1 MDVTLDAVFSRVETA
16 FTTLVD
22 SIAAYNPSLQAA
34 GDLLAADDELARG
47 LDKRTHR
54 RPQLPTYRPY

>member
-1 MDVTLDAVFSRVETA
+1 MDVTLDGVFSRVETA

-34 GDLLAADDELARG
+34 GDLIAADDELARG
-47 LDKRTHR
+47 IDKRNQHR
-54 RPQLPTYRPY
+54 LRLRAYGC